1 MNTMT
6 AAIISMAAKADVWA
20 NTVEAIFL
28 DASFMALPLHPWFAR
43 QTARLSDLR
52 SSVIVAENG
61 AMTPRFLRR
70 TPQDGIRPHVSPRGE
85 YDMKRL
91 DHQCGGI
98 LSRAIMQVGAR
109 RHIASHMKRLRITA
123 TRKA

>member
-6 AAIISMAAKADVWA
+6 AAIISMAATAAVWA

-43 QTARLSDLR
+43 QTARRAELR
-52 SSVIVAENG
+52 SRVIVAENG

-70 TPQDGIRPHVSPRGE
+70 TPQDCIRPHVSPRDE
-85 YDMKRL
+85 YDMRRL

-98 LSRAIMQVGAR
+98 LSRTIMLAVAR
-109 RHIASHMKRLRITA
+109 RHIASHMERLRITA